1 MDNEI
6 VYSSKATDQKAQY
19 DASAKRLLGQKIIL
33 AHILIRVVE
42 EFKGMDA
49 DTVASLIEGEPYI
62 SQIPVEPGLTNKET
76 VDARTGERI
85 VGLNTESSEIDEGK
99 VCFDIIFYVR
109 MRDGLAK
116 MIINLEAQ
124 KNEPTKYH
132 ILNRA
137 IFYTARLVSSQKE
150 REFTGSDYN
159 EIKQVYSI
167 WICMNMKENSLSH
180 IHMVKDDLLGDQDW
194 KGNLDI
200 SNIVMIG
207 LAKEIPPKEE
217 RYELHRLLGALLS
230 QTMTAEQKLKLMKQ
244 EYDIPVDRRGIRDEV
259 KIMCNLSEGVE
270 DLIKELKGSGAVYAK
285 KTINGITYHTFT
297 ASAKNAKMTD
307 IEKLLEE
314 AGYTNV
320 CLTKDFFY
328 ATFDPDNAAKNMSCI
343 AGLTSKAAELQAND
357 NYDLSNIQFFMKTNV
372 TMKSKIK
379 TTNGKLSNK
388 SKTVKWTIKDASKKK
403 NLYASTA
410 KTTKTAKTTAVKNN
424 KSYKAGKK
432 ITVSNSKSLVKMK
445 LDGKA
450 VKKNTVVKKK
460 GTHTLTIWSKN
471 GKVQNVIFTIK

>member
-1 MDNEI
+1 MDNELI
-6 VYSSKATDQKAQY
+6 YSADATYQKAQY
-19 DASAKRLLGQKIIL
+19 DARAKRLLGQKIIL
-33 AHILIRVVE
+33 AHIMIRVVD

-49 DTVASLIEGEPYI
+49 ETVASLIEGEPYI
-62 SQIPVEPGLTNKET
+62 SQVPVEPGLTNKEMT
-76 VDARTGERI
+76 DAGTGERI
-85 VGLNTESSEIDEGK
+85 VGLNTESFEIDEGK
-99 VCFDIIFYVR
+99 VYFDIIFYVR

-200 SNIVMIG
+200 PNIVMIG

-217 RYELHRLLGALLS
+217 RYELHRLLGTLLS

-244 EYDIPVDRRGIRDEV
+244 EYDIPVDRHSIREEV

-270 DLIKELKGSGAVYAK
+270 EMGYVKG
-285 KTINGITYHTFT
+285 
-297 ASAKNAKMTD
+297 
-307 IEKLLEE
+307 E
-314 AGYTNV
+314 AAG
-320 CLTKDFFY
+320 
-328 ATFDPDNAAKNMSCI
+328 MI
-343 AGLTSKAAELQAND
+343 AGRAEGE
-357 NYDLSNIQFFMKTNV
+357 
-372 TMKSKIK
+372 KI
-379 TTNGKLSNK
+379 GE
-388 SKTVKWTIKDASKKK
+388 AR
-403 NLYASTA
+403 
-410 KTTKTAKTTAVKNN
+410 
-424 KSYKAGKK
+424 
-432 ITVSNSKSLVKMK
+432 
-445 LDGKA
+445 GKA
-450 VKKNTVVKKK
+450 IGRSEGRLEGKSEERADIILKMHKK
-460 GTHTLTIWSKN
+460 GYSLEQIMDVTEMSEAE
-471 GKVQNVIFTIK
+471 IKAIIE

>member
-62 SQIPVEPGLTNKET
+62 SQVPVEPGLTNKDML
-76 VDARTGERI
+76 DARTGERI

-99 VCFDIIFYVR
+99 IYFDIIFYVR

-124 KNEPTKYH
+124 KNEPTKYF

-180 IHMVKDDLLGDQDW
+180 IHMVKDDLLGEQDW

-200 SNIVMIG
+200 LNIVMIG
-207 LAKEIPPKEE
+207 LAKEIPPREE
-217 RYELHRLLGALLS
+217 KYELHRLLGTLLS
-230 QTMTAEQKLKLMKQ
+230 QTCLLYTS
-244 EYDIPVDRRGIRDEV
+244 PSPRDRG
-259 KIMCNLSEGVE
+259 
-270 DLIKELKGSGAVYAK
+270 
-285 KTINGITYHTFT
+285 
-297 ASAKNAKMTD
+297 
-307 IEKLLEE
+307 
-314 AGYTNV
+314 
-320 CLTKDFFY
+320 
-328 ATFDPDNAAKNMSCI
+328 
-343 AGLTSKAAELQAND
+343 
-357 NYDLSNIQFFMKTNV
+357 
-372 TMKSKIK
+372 
-379 TTNGKLSNK
+379 
-388 SKTVKWTIKDASKKK
+388 
-403 NLYASTA
+403 
-410 KTTKTAKTTAVKNN
+410 
-424 KSYKAGKK
+424 
-432 ITVSNSKSLVKMK
+432 
-445 LDGKA
+445 
-450 VKKNTVVKKK
+450 
-460 GTHTLTIWSKN
+460 
-471 GKVQNVIFTIK
+471 

>member
-62 SQIPVEPGLTNKET
+62 SQVPVEPGLTNKET

-99 VCFDIIFYVR
+99 IYFDIIFYVR

-180 IHMVKDDLLGDQDW
+180 IHMVKDDLLGEQDW

-200 SNIVMIG
+200 PNIVMIG

-217 RYELHRLLGALLS
+217 RYELHRLLGTLLS

-244 EYDIPVDRRGIRDEV
+244 EYDIPVDRHGIRDEV

-270 DLIKELKGSGAVYAK
+270 EMGYAK
-285 KTINGITYHTFT
+285 GEAAGKAAGRAEGEKIGEARGKVIGR
-297 ASAKNAKMTD
+297 SEGRLEGRSEERVDIILKMH
-307 IEKLLEE
+307 KK
-314 AGYTNV
+314 GYTLEQIMDV
-320 CLTKDFFY
+320 TD
-328 ATFDPDNAAKNMSCI
+328 MSESEI
-343 AGLTSKAAELQAND
+343 KAIIDKRHKQD
-357 NYDLSNIQFFMKTNV
+357 R
-372 TMKSKIK
+372 
-379 TTNGKLSNK
+379 
-388 SKTVKWTIKDASKKK
+388 
-403 NLYASTA
+403 
-410 KTTKTAKTTAVKNN
+410 
-424 KSYKAGKK
+424 
-432 ITVSNSKSLVKMK
+432 
-445 LDGKA
+445 
-450 VKKNTVVKKK
+450 
-460 GTHTLTIWSKN
+460 
-471 GKVQNVIFTIK
+471 